1 MQRLSSLLPLSV
13 IPDPTPTVPEQAKG
27 LLTVLNWASGI
38 GLVLGVLGVIIVGIG
53 MVIQLRRGEGG
64 ESIAKL
70 GWVLAGCIIITGAA
84 GIVRAFV

>member
-1 MQRLSSLLPLSV
+1 MNSFSALAASV
-13 IPDPTPTVPEQAKG
+13 IPNPTPVVPEQAKG
-27 LLTVLNWASGI
+27 LLTILNWASGI

-64 ESIAKL
+64 ESIGKL
-70 GWVLAGCIIITGAA
+70 GWVLAGCIIITGAS

>member
-1 MQRLSSLLPLSV
+1 MQNIISALPFSV
-13 IPDPTPTVPEQAKG
+13 IPKPTPVVPPQAQG

-64 ESIAKL
+64 ESIGKL
-70 GWVLAGCIIITGAA
+70 GWVLAGCIIITGAS
-84 GIVRAFV
+84 GIVTAFA

>member
-1 MQRLSSLLPLSV
+1 MNTFTALSTSV
-13 IPDPTPTVPEQAKG
+13 IPNPTPVVPAQAGG
-27 LLTVLNWASGI
+27 LLTILNWASGI

-64 ESIAKL
+64 ESIGKL
-70 GWVLAGCIIITGAA
+70 GWVLAGCIIITGAS